1 MVDGASSAA
10 HVGRWRWAVLAG
22 AAVLALVGGHYLWF
36 GLFGPPAR
44 WGTGV
49 VGVDPRLEPAG
60 PGASEP
66 AGGWA
71 PDAAATLQARL
82 AAVALGGV
90 VGKPFQ
96 LDVDAATGAG
106 VVQTSGGP
114 SWTQGQR
121 LYVRVDAAAPWR
133 ELALPT
139 GLMLS
144 DATLIRRGGR
154 PVVVASAW
162 QPWWPYE
169 RSYGRFIGSLID
181 RPRRAEHAVY
191 LLDLDGGAPR
201 YLFPGEA
208 LELSPDRR
216 AIAYV
221 TSEND
226 HAGYHT
232 VAVWRVDADAPEP
245 VLSLWEM
252 DPGSGRSFGYGWSLD
267 SRALRID
274 GATQGFARFGAGR
287 YRTLRLVY
295 LVESRRLIDLG
306 G

>member
-1 MVDGASSAA
+1 MRTTR
-10 HVGRWRWAVLAG
+10 RWRWWAGLALVAG
-22 AAVLALVGGHYLWF
+22 LFLVGGHYVWF

-49 VGVDPRLEPAG
+49 VGLDPRLGPASAGAGEPG
-60 PGASEP
+60 E
-66 AGGWA
+66 WA

-82 AAVALGGV
+82 AAIGLTGIE
-90 VGKPFQ
+90 GKPFQ
-96 LDVDAATGAG
+96 LDVDATGGAG
-106 VVQTSGGP
+106 VLQTSAGP

-121 LYVRVDAAAPWR
+121 LYVRTDAAAPWR
-133 ELALPT
+133 EFALPP
-139 GLMLS
+139 GLTLS

-169 RSYGRFIGSLID
+169 RSYGRFIGSLVD
-181 RPRRAEHAVY
+181 PPRRAEYAVY
-191 LLDLDGGAPR
+191 LLDVDGGAPR

-216 AIAYV
+216 AMAYV

-232 VAVWRVDADAPEP
+232 IAVWRVDADAPEP